1 MRLTALA
8 EVVEV
13 PATLPAA
20 KAKAFPSFDFSGAT
34 ELLAVSL
41 TLIDKAWSRQPLCP

>member
-1 MRLTALA
+1 MRLTALV

-13 PATLPAA
+13 PAKLPAA
-20 KAKAFPSFDFSGAT
+20 TAKAVPSADFPGAT

-41 TLIDKAWSRQPLCP
+41 TLIDKA